1 MLSGSKR
8 LGTTCLETPIL
19 WKQKDFLTQL
29 GLPWGNK
36 ESVAWNQ
43 DNVIVRLCI
52 SDKYFKSCLR
62 RNIKFVLYTSVSV
75 SHLPVCLSLCFLS
88 IFYKCFCLTPVCHMP
103 RFLSLCYLS
112 VHYKCFCLSHFCQMS
127 VTRLSHVCHLSVTC
141 LCHLSVNCL
150 SHGCQINV
158 TCLSHVCHL
167 SDTCLYTTVN
177 MLRQMVMFTPPP
189 HIFCSV
195 HIDRASSHISLE

>member
-62 RNIKFVLYTSVSV
+62 RNIKFVLY
-75 SHLPVCLSLCFLS
+75 
-88 IFYKCFCLTPVCHMP
+88 
-103 RFLSLCYLS
+103 
-112 VHYKCFCLSHFCQMS
+112 KCFCLSPACLSLALLSVYLLQMFLSDTCLSYATLPLALLSLCALQVFLS
-127 VTRLSHVCHLSVTC
+127 VTFLSNVCHTSVTCMSPVCHLSVSPVCQLPVTW
-141 LCHLSVNCL
+141 LSN
-150 SHGCQINV
+150 
-158 TCLSHVCHL
+158 
-167 SDTCLYTTVN
+167 
-177 MLRQMVMFTPPP
+177 
-189 HIFCSV
+189 
-195 HIDRASSHISLE
+195 